1 MSSVIDAIIALVPGA
16 QVTVFGG
23 YPDYSIDW
31 INPSTAPV
39 TNEQIKEQYLK
50 MVTKDQAKSLLSA
63 TDWTEVPSVS
73 DTTKSPHLINV
84 SEFVAYRDALR
95 ALAVNPV
102 ANPVWPVLP
111 IEQWSA

>member
-1 MSSVIDAIIALVPGA
+1 MIIDAIIALVPGV
-16 QVTVFGG
+16 QVTVFGD
-23 YPDYSIDW
+23 YPDYTIDW
-31 INPSTAPV
+31 ISPSTAPV
-39 TNEQIKEQYLK
+39 TNEQINEQYLK

-73 DTTKSPHLINV
+73 DTTKSPHLTNV

-102 ANPVWPVLP
+102 ANPVWPTLP
-111 IEQWSA
+111 AEVWS